1 MLEIVNL
8 MHSIEELRKIFTNY
22 LEQESFQQEPK
33 NLYEPNNYFL
43 SIGGKRLR
51 PILLLLSTELFG
63 GKLEE
68 ALAASLAIE
77 YFHNFTLIHDDVM
90 DKAPVRRGFVTIHEK
105 YNLNTAILS
114 GDVLMIKACEY
125 LSKVNP
131 IYFKKVFDIYTKT
144 AIEVC
149 EGQQYDIDFET
160 KPKVTHDEY
169 IEMIRL
175 KTSVLLAASMK
186 IGAILGHAKDE
197 DANLL
202 YSYAENLGIAFQIQ
216 DDILDAY
223 GDEALVGKQPGGDII
238 QNKKTL
244 LFIEAEKQCVV
255 NKDSRLQD
263 WTDKITFDNIEK
275 VNAVTTIFND
285 YNIKAFALQ
294 QRDFYVQQ
302 SLDSL
307 AKINLSADNRA
318 VLKSLVDY
326 LVVRNF

>member
-1 MLEIVNL
+1 
-8 MHSIEELRKIFTNY
+8 MHSIEELRKIFTAY

-43 SIGGKRLR
+43 KIGGKRLR
-51 PILLLLSTELFG
+51 PILLLLSTDLFS
-63 GKLEE
+63 GKIEE
-68 ALAASLAIE
+68 SLSASLAIE
-77 YFHNFTLIHDDVM
+77 FFHNFTLIHDDVM
-90 DKAPVRRGFVTIHEK
+90 DKAPVRRGFITIHEK

-131 IYFKKVFDIYTKT
+131 IYFKKVFDVFTKT

-160 KPKVTHDEY
+160 QENVTHTEY

-186 IGAILGHAKDE
+186 IGAILGHANDI
-197 DANLL
+197 DADLL

-216 DDILDAY
+216 DDILDCY
-223 GDEALVGKQPGGDII
+223 GDEELVGKQPGGDII

-244 LFIEAEKQCVV
+244 LFIEAGKKCVET
-255 NKDSRLQD
+255 NDMRLQD
-263 WTDKITFDNIEK
+263 WTNKKKFDNIQK
-275 VNAVTTIFND
+275 VNAVLEIFD
-285 YNIKAFALQ
+285 TYHIKEFALHE
-294 QRDFYVQQ
+294 RDIYVQK
-302 SLDSL
+302 SMNALS
-307 AKINLSADNRA
+307 KINLPDNKKE

-326 LVVRNF
+326 LVLRDF

>member
-1 MLEIVNL
+1 

-63 GKLEE
+63 GKIED

-197 DANLL
+197 DADLL
-202 YSYAENLGIAFQIQ
+202 YCYAENLGIAFQIQ

-255 NKDSRLQD
+255 NNDNRLHE
-263 WTDKITFDNIEK
+263 WTIQSTFVTLEK
-275 VNAVTTIFND
+275 VTAILSIFND
-285 YNIKAFALQ
+285 YNIKEFALQ

-302 SLDSL
+302 SLNSL
-307 AKINLSADNRA
+307 AKINLSIDNRA

-326 LVVRNF
+326 LVVRDF

>member
-1 MLEIVNL
+1 
-8 MHSIEELRKIFTNY
+8 MHSIEELRELFTAY
-22 LEQESFQQEPK
+22 LNQESFQQEPK

-43 SIGGKRLR
+43 QIGGQRLR
-51 PILLLLSTELFG
+51 PVLLLLATELFN
-63 GKLEE
+63 GKIEN
-68 ALAASLAIE
+68 ALPASLAIE

-90 DKAPVRRGFVTIHEK
+90 DNAPVRRGFKTIHEK

-125 LSKVNP
+125 LSKVEA
-131 IYFKKVFDIYTKT
+131 IYFKTVFDVYTKT

-160 KPKVTHDEY
+160 KDAVTHDEY

-186 IGAILGHAKDE
+186 IGAILGGAGE
-197 DANLL
+197 TDAALL
-202 YSYAENLGIAFQIQ
+202 YTYAENLGIAFQIQ
-216 DDILDAY
+216 DDILDCY

-244 LFIEAEKQCVV
+244 LLIEAIKRSSIK
-255 NKDSRLQD
+255 NDGRLQE
-263 WTDKITFDNIEK
+263 WISKKEFNNTEK
-275 VNAVTTIFND
+275 VIDFLSIFND
-285 YNIKAFALQ
+285 YDIKSFALQ
-294 QRDFYVQQ
+294 QRDAYVQKSVHALESI
-302 SLDSL
+302 SLDEP
-307 AKINLSADNRA
+307 KKA

-326 LVVRNF
+326 LVLRDF

>member
-1 MLEIVNL
+1 
-8 MHSIEELRKIFTNY
+8 MHSIEELRKIFTAY
-22 LEQESFQQEPK
+22 LNQEAFRQEPK

-43 SIGGKRLR
+43 QIGGKRLR
-51 PILLLLSTELFG
+51 PTLLLLATEIFG
-63 GKLEE
+63 GQLEN
-68 ALAASLAIE
+68 ALPASLAIE

-90 DKAPVRRGFVTIHEK
+90 DNAPVRRGFTTIHEK

-125 LSKVNP
+125 LSKVDP
-131 IYFKKVFDIYTKT
+131 VYFKKVFDIYTET

-160 KPKVTHDEY
+160 KETVTHEEY

-186 IGAILGHAKDE
+186 IGAILGGASDE
-197 DANLL
+197 DAALL

-216 DDILDAY
+216 DDILDCF
-223 GDEALVGKQPGGDII
+223 GNEVLVGKQPGGDII

-244 LFIEAEKQCVV
+244 LLIEAIKRCSEK
-255 NKDSRLQD
+255 NDNRLKE
-263 WTDKITFDNIEK
+263 WISKKEFNSTEKINSILE
-275 VNAVTTIFND
+275 IFRD
-285 YNIKAFALQ
+285 YNIKEFALQ
-294 QRDFYVQQ
+294 KRDYYVEA
-302 SLDSL
+302 SVKALE
-307 AKINLSADNRA
+307 KINLDDSKKT

-326 LVVRNF
+326 LVLRDF

>member
-1 MLEIVNL
+1 LLEIVNL
-8 MHSIEELRKIFTNY
+8 MHSIEELRKIFTAY

-43 SIGGKRLR
+43 KIGGKRLR
-51 PILLLLSTELFG
+51 PILLLLSTDLFS
-63 GKLEE
+63 GKIEE
-68 ALAASLAIE
+68 SLSASLAIE
-77 YFHNFTLIHDDVM
+77 FFHNFTLIHDDVM

-131 IYFKKVFDIYTKT
+131 TYFKKVFDVFTKT

-160 KPKVTHDEY
+160 QEKVTHTEY

-186 IGAILGHAKDE
+186 IGAILGHANDI
-197 DANLL
+197 DADLL

-216 DDILDAY
+216 DDILDCY
-223 GDEALVGKQPGGDII
+223 GDEELVGKQPGGDII

-244 LFIEAEKQCVV
+244 LFIEAGKKCVET
-255 NKDSRLQD
+255 NDMRLQD
-263 WTDKITFDNIEK
+263 WTNKKEFDNIQK
-275 VNAVTTIFND
+275 VNAVLEIFD
-285 YNIKAFALQ
+285 TYNIKEFALHE
-294 QRDFYVQQ
+294 RDIYVQK
-302 SLDSL
+302 SMNALS
-307 AKINLSADNRA
+307 KINLPDNKKE

-326 LVVRNF
+326 LVLRDF